1 MTEINSVEDF
11 KKLISIENGLQKL
24 DFTEYTFNC
33 EINITK
39 EVQSIT
45 FENCVFNKEFKLKAN
60 VTGNATFGHSV
71 FNETADFSKTN
82 FGDNSKARFYY
93 STFKSDVKF
102 DNTTFGDLSDFWNAC
117 FYKKVIFYKTDFLG
131 TSVFSRAIF
140 KENVLF
146 TYSVINK
153 LIIFRG
159 TTFKKG
165 FDLSLAIILGEI
177 SPFDIKIKNYES
189 EDNLKDENIYEEY
202 VSKQGII
209 VDKNKRETF
218 RILKNHY
225 IAQSSSIDYVKYSNL
240 EHKAYSIE
248 LKKRVFKKNPEY
260 TAIQDYIIFI
270 LNTSSNKLG
279 TSYIRGI
286 GFTLLI
292 GFLFF
297 YFCLLSTENYYFSLT
312 DFNLETF
319 KECVRYY
326 FKFLIPTHNIDFLE
340 NEKPNTMFYV
350 WDFIGRA
357 FVSYGI
363 VQTVQAFRKFKKH

>member
-1 MTEINSVEDF
+1 MQEINSVTGF
-11 KKLISIENGLQKL
+11 KKLISKENKL
-24 DFTEYTFNC
+24 LKFDFSDCEFNC
-33 EINITK
+33 KVEITK
-39 EVQSIT
+39 ETHSIS
-45 FENCVFNKEFKLKAN
+45 FENCIFNKEFKLSAN
-60 VTGNATFGHSV
+60 VVGNATFGYST
-71 FNETADFSKTN
+71 FNNIADFSKTK
-82 FGDNSKARFYY
+82 FGEKSKARFYY
-93 STFKSDVKF
+93 SVFKGETNF
-102 DNTTFGDLSDFWNAC
+102 DNTTFGDLSDFWNAT
-117 FYKKVIFYKTDFLG
+117 FYKTVIFYKTDFLG

-159 TTFKKG
+159 ATFEKG

-177 SPFDIKIKNYES
+177 SPFDINIENYKS
-189 EDNLKDENIYEEY
+189 EDNLKDEDIYEKY
-202 VSKQGII
+202 VSKNGII

-225 IAQSSSIDYVKYSNL
+225 ITQSSSFDYVKYSNL
-240 EHKAYSIE
+240 EQKAYSIE
-248 LKKRVFKKNPEY
+248 LKKRIFKKNPEY
-260 TAIQDYIIFI
+260 KAIQDYIIFI

-286 GFTLLI
+286 GFTLLV

-297 YFCLLSTENYYFSLT
+297 YFCLLSTENYYFSLSN
-312 DFNLETF
+312 FNIDTF
-319 KECVRYY
+319 KECFRYY
-326 FKFLIPTHNIDFLE
+326 FQFLIPTHSIDFLE
-340 NEKPNTMFYV
+340 TEKPNTMFYL

-363 VQTVQAFRKFKKH
+363 YQTVQAFRKYKKN

>member
-1 MTEINSVEDF
+1 MQEINSIKDF
-11 KKLISIENGLQKL
+11 KQLISKEKKL
-24 DFTEYTFNC
+24 LKFDFSDCIFNC
-33 EINITK
+33 KINITQ
-39 EVQSIT
+39 ETHSVR
-45 FENCVFNKEFKLKAN
+45 FENCVFNKEFKLKASI
-60 VTGNATFGHSV
+60 VGNATFGHSV
-71 FNETADFSKTN
+71 FNKLVDFSKTK

-93 STFKSDVKF
+93 SEFKDEVLF
-102 DNTTFGDLSDFWNAC
+102 NNTTFGDLSDFWNAI
-117 FYKKVIFYKTDFLG
+117 FHKKVIFYKTDFLG

-159 TTFKKG
+159 STFEKG

-177 SPFDIKIKNYES
+177 SPFDIKIENYKS

-202 VSKQGII
+202 VSRKGII

-225 IAQSSSIDYVKYSNL
+225 ILQSSSIDYVKYSNL
-240 EHKAYSIE
+240 EQNAYSTE
-248 LKKRVFKKNPEY
+248 LKKRIFKGNPEY
-260 TAIQDYIIFI
+260 KAIQDYIIFI
-270 LNTSSNKLG
+270 LNKSSNKLG

-286 GFTLLI
+286 GFTLSI

-312 DFNLETF
+312 DFNIDTF

-326 FKFLIPTHNIDFLE
+326 FEFIIPTHSIDFLE

-357 FVSYGI
+357 FVAYGI
-363 VQTVQAFRKFKKH
+363 YQTVQAFRKFKKH